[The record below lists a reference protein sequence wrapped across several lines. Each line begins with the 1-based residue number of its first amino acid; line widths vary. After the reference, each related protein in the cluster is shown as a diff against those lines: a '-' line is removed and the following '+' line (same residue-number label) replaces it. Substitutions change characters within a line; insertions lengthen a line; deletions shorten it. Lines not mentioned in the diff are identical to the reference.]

1 MRTDSGKNTLV
12 SVIMPVYNQATTL
25 DLSISSI
32 CNQTFGDWELILVD
46 DCSTDE
52 SLHIMKKKSAK
63 DSRIK
68 IIKNKENFGL
78 AKSLNIGVSNSK
90 GKYIA
95 RMDADDISDLN
106 RLKIQ
111 VNVLESSSVDV
122 LGSNAVLINSDG
134 YDIGVTDLPLSNSD
148 IIKSIFKRNPFV
160 HSSVIMRKSFL
171 EKANGYDEFLR
182 KKQDYDLWVRGLS
195 FGKYENHKEALIK
208 YTVQEYKPFSTDLY
222 GFYVRIRNGYRG
234 KRLLVSTYWACIVLL
249 INILRKVGYRS
260 EKINW

>member
-46 DCSTDE
+46 DCSTDG
-52 SLHIMKKKSAK
+52 SSHIMKKKSVN

-134 YDIGVTDLPLSNSD
+134 YDIGVTDLIYPTGMNCGLSSFDSIIVLVRNFGSDTVTSFNINYSISQSPYSLNPVNETILPGANKEILLSNN
-148 IIKSIFKRNPFV
+148 FN
-160 HSSVIMRKSFL
+160 
-171 EKANGYDEFLR
+171 
-182 KKQDYDLWVRGLS
+182 
-195 FGKYENHKEALIK
+195 
-208 YTVQEYKPFSTDLY
+208 FSTFD
-222 GFYVRIRNGYRG
+222 FTDNNICSR
-234 KRLLVSTYWACIVLL
+234 KAKIV
-249 INILRKVGYRS
+249 
-260 EKINW
+260 